1 MFVCLFVCKFSSVLC
16 RVQTEFFVLAA
27 AMCLE
32 LELDQNTNIRLV
44 TVMQMMLDVAIIDS
58 RSKAF
63 LKHLTLVKCWNMR

>member
-1 MFVCLFVCKFSSVLC
+1 M
-16 RVQTEFFVLAA
+16 LAA

-58 RSKAF
+58 WSKAF

>member
-1 MFVCLFVCKFSSVLC
+1 M
-16 RVQTEFFVLAA
+16 LAA
-27 AMCLE
+27 AMCLELE